1 MRTSDS
7 NKIMWVAAIGAAI
20 GLIAAS
26 FYLPGGDDLYRYYL
40 PFAQGCLHCGFM
52 PYFAQWFLAPLRWL
66 PEYPFSWGVW
76 SLFSVSGILILA
88 YYTKANPFLLLIS
101 FPALGQVWL
110 GQVDIFIATGLV
122 VFLFNKNPYL
132 RGLGLIVALSKP
144 QLTALPIFFCLLMEE
159 DPRLFLKL
167 FLIPSIII
175 LLSFI
180 FFGVNWIPQWIL
192 ETRSNLPIHVWR
204 LASLDVWKF
213 GIFLTPIP
221 ILFREK
227 RDRMLSSL
235 LISALATPFYGVYSY
250 LVFLLFEVNW
260 WHVVLSFVW
269 MIGFLFLHDSAMRLA
284 WILPL
289 AMLVEMLY
297 KKFKPKGIEDVSQK
311 NRPS

>member
-175 LLSFI
+175 LQLRYGLLDGQAYTLEEVGRKMGVTRERVRQIEAQALS
-180 FFGVNWIPQWIL
+180 
-192 ETRSNLPIHVWR
+192 R
-204 LASLDVWKF
+204 LRHPSIRRKL
-213 GIFLTPIP
+213 
-221 ILFREK
+221 
-227 RDRMLSSL
+227 RD
-235 LISALATPFYGVYSY
+235 Y
-250 LVFLLFEVNW
+250 LGE
-260 WHVVLSFVW
+260 
-269 MIGFLFLHDSAMRLA
+269 
-284 WILPL
+284 
-289 AMLVEMLY
+289 
-297 KKFKPKGIEDVSQK
+297 
-311 NRPS
+311 